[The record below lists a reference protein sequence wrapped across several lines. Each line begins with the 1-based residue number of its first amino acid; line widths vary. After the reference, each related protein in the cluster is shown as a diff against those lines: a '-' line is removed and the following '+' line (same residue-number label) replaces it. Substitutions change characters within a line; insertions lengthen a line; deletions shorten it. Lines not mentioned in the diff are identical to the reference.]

1 MKRQNWKL
9 REIYSLSD
17 EDLLQFMEELGSG
30 SDSDF
35 KLYGLDYLAREQ
47 LKKSLWNEAMCR
59 GIHPKGQFD
68 DWVQAEREWNRGVT
82 DPRQNLLHRQG
93 LEGSIEDYVRYKKRR
108 GKFLARQERMSKMSK
123 TDPTKPLR
131 LIRVREEE
139 TKPMGEK

>member
-1 MKRQNWKL
+1 MKRKNWKL

-17 EDLLQFMEELGSG
+17 EDLLQFLRELDDNDGT
-30 SDSDF
+30 F
-35 KLYGLDYLAREQ
+35 KIVSHPDHSAHMRLEQ
-47 LKKSLWNEAMCR
+47 RLWNEAMCR

-68 DWVQAEREWNRGVT
+68 DWVRAERESIRGVT

-93 LEGSIEDYVRYKKRR
+93 LEWSIEDYVRYMKRR
-108 GKFLARQERMSKMSK
+108 EKFLARRERMSKMSK

-139 TKPMGEK
+139 TKPKCEK